1 MWSCMV
7 FLMMIITN
15 INGLSSPLTPFANYA
30 YSTELLANVSDLW
43 WSIDLNTTEI
53 TFELHMNT
61 IGWIALGISPGKTVF
76 YYSAD
81 LAIITLF

>member
-1 MWSCMV
+1 MWSCV
-7 FLMMIITN
+7 VLMMMITN

-61 IGWIALGISPGKTVF
+61 IGWIALGISPGNIF
-76 YYSAD
+76 FDYSAN
-81 LAIITLF
+81 LSIITLF